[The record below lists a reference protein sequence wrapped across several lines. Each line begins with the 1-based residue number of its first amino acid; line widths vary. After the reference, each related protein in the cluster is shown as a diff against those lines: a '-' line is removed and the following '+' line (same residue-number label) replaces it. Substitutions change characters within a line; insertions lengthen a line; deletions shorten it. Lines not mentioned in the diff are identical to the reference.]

1 MGAILTGVLLIVSP
15 LQDLHRPEW
24 TVAAVVGIVV
34 ALSLAVGVAGLAFTG
49 WQRVDRVRRM
59 ADPLEDAP
67 APGTLGEALARA
79 LGDPTLRIGYRLD
92 DGTFVAGD
100 GTPLVLVPGDSA
112 GRTITRIDREGGTIA
127 AISHASGVDAAA
139 IGASLGP
146 ALLVALDN
154 ERLRAARLARLVEL
168 RASRARIVAVGDAE
182 RRRLERDLH
191 DGVQQQLLTILFDLR
206 LARLAAER
214 RGDPGRAT
222 RLAAA
227 EGRAQAVVDEL
238 RRIAHGIHPAVLSR
252 SGLGPALAS
261 LAEEAPLPVEV
272 AADGV
277 GRLPEAV
284 EAAAYQVVAE
294 EVADAPGQGATA
306 VEVHARVAGGVLR
319 VEVGRDGTAQHA
331 VPVRIADRVGAAG
344 GTATA
349 EPLPT
354 GGTLLRVEL
363 PCA

>member
-1 MGAILTGVLLIVSP
+1 
-15 LQDLHRPEW
+15 
-24 TVAAVVGIVV
+24 
-34 ALSLAVGVAGLAFTG
+34 
-49 WQRVDRVRRM
+49 
-59 ADPLEDAP
+59 
-67 APGTLGEALARA
+67 
-79 LGDPTLRIGYRLD
+79 
-92 DGTFVAGD
+92 
-100 GTPLVLVPGDSA
+100 
-112 GRTITRIDREGGTIA
+112 
-127 AISHASGVDAAA
+127 
-139 IGASLGP
+139 
-146 ALLVALDN
+146 
-154 ERLRAARLARLVEL
+154 
-168 RASRARIVAVGDAE
+168 
-182 RRRLERDLH
+182 
-191 DGVQQQLLTILFDLR
+191 
-206 LARLAAER
+206 
-214 RGDPGRAT
+214 
-222 RLAAA
+222 
-227 EGRAQAVVDEL
+227 
-238 RRIAHGIHPAVLSR
+238 VLSR

-349 EPLPT
+349 EPLPR